1 MTRNVRNKEHLQ
13 ASLSFLGDENL
24 GYRLPSYDTVDI
36 VSSEPVASIF
46 KRQIKLGAM
55 SM

>member
-1 MTRNVRNKEHLQ
+1 MTIKLCNKEHLQ

-24 GYRLPSYDTVDI
+24 GYRLPSYYTVDI
-36 VSSEPVASIF
+36 VSTEPVASIF
-46 KRQIKLGAM
+46 KRLKLGAM